1 MIRKPELMMEKLAS
15 ITLPSPHLRLK
26 HCRHGVML
34 YSARDRFVGGSLDRY
49 GEFSELEA
57 QLFTGLVKPGMLV
70 VEVGAN
76 IGAHTVHLA
85 KLVGENGGVV
95 AFEAQRVIFQMLC
108 ANLALNGI
116 ENTDAK
122 CMAVGAAPGEIMVP
136 RLNYRGDNNFGGV
149 ALGGDDG
156 DAVEMIA
163 IDNLLLPACHLM
175 KIDVEGMEKQVLE
188 GASQTIGRFRPILY
202 VEDDRI
208 DKHSELITTL
218 LDLEYRIWWHLP
230 WLYNPGNFAGDPENL
245 FPGIASFNLICLPR
259 ESAPEEIEGGIE
271 VKSAD
276 DPHPMAR

>member
-1 MIRKPELMMEKLAS
+1 MEKLAS

-26 HCRHGVML
+26 HCRHGIML
-34 YSARDRFVGGSLDRY
+34 YSARDRYVGGSLDRY

-57 QLFTGLVKPGMLV
+57 QLFTGLIRPGMLV
-70 VEVGAN
+70 VEVGSN

-122 CMAVGAAPGEIMVP
+122 CMAVGAASGEIMVP
-136 RLNYRGDNNFGGV
+136 RLDYRGDNNFGGIS
-149 ALGGDDG
+149 LGGDDG

-188 GASQTIGRFRPILY
+188 GARQTIGRFRPYLY

-208 DKHSELITTL
+208 DKHAELITTL
-218 LDLEYRIWWHLP
+218 FDLEYRLWWHLP

-259 ESAPEEIEGGIE
+259 ESAPEEIEGGVE
-271 VKSAD
+271 VKSATE
-276 DPHPMAR
+276 PHPLAR

>member
-1 MIRKPELMMEKLAS
+1 MMEKLAS

-26 HCRHGVML
+26 HCRHGIML
-34 YSARDRFVGGSLDRY
+34 YSARDRYVGGSLDRY

-57 QLFTGLVKPGMLV
+57 QLFTGLVRPGMLV
-70 VEVGAN
+70 VEVGSN

-122 CMAVGAAPGEIMVP
+122 CMAVGAAPGEIVVP
-136 RLNYRGDNNFGGV
+136 RLDYRGDNNFGGI

-188 GASQTIGRFRPILY
+188 GARQTIGRFRPYLY

-208 DKHSELITTL
+208 DKHAELITTL
-218 LDLEYRIWWHLP
+218 FDLEYRLWWHLP

-259 ESAPEEIEGGIE
+259 ESAPEEIEGGVE

>member
-1 MIRKPELMMEKLAS
+1 MMEKLAS

-26 HCRHGVML
+26 HCRHGIML
-34 YSARDRFVGGSLDRY
+34 YSARDRYVGGSLDRY

-57 QLFTGLVKPGMLV
+57 QLFTGLVRPGMLV
-70 VEVGAN
+70 VEVGSN

-136 RLNYRGDNNFGGV
+136 RLDYRGDNNFGGI

-188 GASQTIGRFRPILY
+188 GARQTIGRFRPYLY

-208 DKHSELITTL
+208 DKHAELITTL
-218 LDLEYRIWWHLP
+218 FDLEYRLWWHLP

-259 ESAPEEIEGGIE
+259 ESAPEEIEGGVE
-271 VKSAD
+271 VKSATE
-276 DPHPMAR
+276 PHPLAR

>member
-1 MIRKPELMMEKLAS
+1 MEKLAS

-26 HCRHGVML
+26 HCRHGIML
-34 YSARDRFVGGSLDRY
+34 YSARDRYVGGSLDRY

-57 QLFTGLVKPGMLV
+57 QLFTGLVRPGMLV
-70 VEVGAN
+70 VEVGSN

-136 RLNYRGDNNFGGV
+136 RLDYRGDNNFGGIS
-149 ALGGDDG
+149 LGGDDG

-188 GASQTIGRFRPILY
+188 GARQTIGRFRPYLY

-208 DKHSELITTL
+208 DKHAELITTL
-218 LDLEYRIWWHLP
+218 FDLEYRLWWHLP

>member
-1 MIRKPELMMEKLAS
+1 MEKLAS

-26 HCRHGVML
+26 HCRHGIML
-34 YSARDRFVGGSLDRY
+34 YSARDRYVGGSLDRY

-57 QLFTGLVKPGMLV
+57 QLFTGLVRPGMLV
-70 VEVGAN
+70 VEVGSN

-136 RLNYRGDNNFGGV
+136 RLDYRGDNNFGGIS
-149 ALGGDDG
+149 LGGDDG

-188 GASQTIGRFRPILY
+188 GARQTIGRFRPYLY

-208 DKHSELITTL
+208 DKHAELITTL
-218 LDLEYRIWWHLP
+218 FDLEYRLWWHLP

-259 ESAPEEIEGGIE
+259 ETAPDDIPGGVE
-271 VKSAD
+271 VKSAL
-276 DPHPMAR
+276 DPHPLE

>member
-1 MIRKPELMMEKLAS
+1 MEKLAS

-26 HCRHGVML
+26 HCRHGIML
-34 YSARDRFVGGSLDRY
+34 YSARDRYVGGSLDRY

-57 QLFTGLVKPGMLV
+57 QLFTGLVTPGMLV
-70 VEVGAN
+70 VEVGSN

-122 CMAVGAAPGEIMVP
+122 CMAVGAAPGEIVVP
-136 RLNYRGDNNFGGV
+136 RLDYRGDNNFGGI

-188 GASQTIGRFRPILY
+188 GARQTIGRFRPYLY

-208 DKHSELITTL
+208 DKHAELITTL
-218 LDLEYRIWWHLP
+218 FDLEYRLWWHLP

-259 ESAPEEIEGGIE
+259 ESAPEEIEGGVE
-271 VKSAD
+271 VKSATE
-276 DPHPMAR
+276 PHPLAR

>member
-1 MIRKPELMMEKLAS
+1 MIEKLAS
-15 ITLPSPHLRLK
+15 TTLPSQHLRLK

-34 YSARDRFVGGSLDRY
+34 YSARDKYVGGSLDRY

-57 QLFTGLVKPGMLV
+57 QLFTGLIKPGMLV
-70 VEVGAN
+70 VEVGSN

-136 RLNYRGDNNFGGV
+136 RVDYRGDNNFGGIP
-149 ALGGDDG
+149 LGGDDG
-156 DAVEMIA
+156 DLVEMIA
-163 IDNLLLPACHLM
+163 IDNLLLPACHMM

-188 GASQTIGRFRPILY
+188 GARQTIMQFRPYLY
-202 VEDDRI
+202 VEDDRP
-208 DKHSELITTL
+208 DQHAELIATL
-218 LDLEYRIWWHLP
+218 LDLEYRIWWHQP
-230 WLYNPGNFAGDPENL
+230 WLYNPGNLARDSENV
-245 FPGIASFNLICLPR
+245 FPGLAPMNLICLPR
-259 ESAPEEIEGGIE
+259 ETAPEEIEGGVE
-271 VKSAD
+271 VKSAAE
-276 DPHPMAR
+276 PHPWQR

>member
-1 MIRKPELMMEKLAS
+1 MMEKLAS

-26 HCRHGVML
+26 HCRHGIML
-34 YSARDRFVGGSLDRY
+34 YSARDRYVGGSLDRY

-57 QLFTGLVKPGMLV
+57 QLFTGLVRPGMLV
-70 VEVGAN
+70 VEVGSN

-136 RLNYRGDNNFGGV
+136 RLDYRGDNNFGGIS
-149 ALGGDDG
+149 LGGDDG

-188 GASQTIGRFRPILY
+188 GARQTIGRFRPYLY

-208 DKHSELITTL
+208 DKHAELITTL
-218 LDLEYRIWWHLP
+218 FDLEYRLWWHLP

-259 ESAPEEIEGGIE
+259 ESAPEEIEGGVE

-276 DPHPMAR
+276 EPHPMAR

>member
-1 MIRKPELMMEKLAS
+1 MEKLAS

-26 HCRHGVML
+26 HCRHGIML
-34 YSARDRFVGGSLDRY
+34 YSARDRYVGGSLDRY

-57 QLFTGLVKPGMLV
+57 QLFTGLVRPGMLV
-70 VEVGAN
+70 VEVGSN

-122 CMAVGAAPGEIMVP
+122 CMAVGAAPGEIVVP
-136 RLNYRGDNNFGGV
+136 RLDYRGDNNFGGI

-188 GASQTIGRFRPILY
+188 GARQTIGRFRPYLY

-208 DKHSELITTL
+208 DKHAELITTL
-218 LDLEYRIWWHLP
+218 FDLEYRLWWHLP

-259 ESAPEEIEGGIE
+259 ESAPEEIEGGVE
-271 VKSAD
+271 VKSATE
-276 DPHPMAR
+276 PHPLAR

>member
-34 YSARDRFVGGSLDRY
+34 YSARDRYVGGSLDRY